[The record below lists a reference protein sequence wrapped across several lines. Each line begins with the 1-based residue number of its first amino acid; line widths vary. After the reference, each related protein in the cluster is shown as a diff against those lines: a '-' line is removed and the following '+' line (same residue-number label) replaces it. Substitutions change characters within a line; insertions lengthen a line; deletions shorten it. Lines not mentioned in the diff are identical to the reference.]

1 MFTVWCRH
9 ALSDCQITEAYLY
22 VIGKSYIM
30 LTWTYTIILNIKGKQ
45 NFKHFY
51 YIHIVEIS
59 TQKGEHSWKYTE
71 LSLKR
76 KEGISWQQSSG
87 ILIFPVTLLGNRR
100 SDTIQSSKYLT
111 VTITII
117 TILNIFFSSFS
128 GTKTSVA
135 LYTMGT
141 IY

>member
-76 KEGISWQQSSG
+76 KEGISWQHSSG
-87 ILIFPVTLLGNRR
+87 ILIFPVTLGNRR

-111 VTITII
+111 VIPLTITQF
-117 TILNIFFSSFS
+117 LKYFCLSFS
-128 GTKTSVA
+128 RTKSSVA
-135 LYTMGT
+135 LYTMMT